1 MDDRSRTWAFILYRE
16 SAPEDWLEVLEDLR
30 IPAAVSP
37 EHDRDVWTEADERR
51 NPAHVAGQLKKPH
64 RHVVLYYGSKKSAGQ
79 VLADL
84 AELDVKH
91 VERVHETLSYNR
103 YLCHLDD
110 PHKAQYPTDDLIR
123 INGAACDIERP
134 LTAEQRRHIKAEVT
148 QFVRDNW
155 ITEYAELVFWCLDNR
170 PEWSP
175 VVMSE
180 TIYFRGLLAS
190 IRASVSHEEA
200 HVSNRGEGADDGR

>member
-1 MDDRSRTWAFILYRE
+1 MTRGFYLMDDRSRTWAFIIYEE
-16 SAPEDWLEVLEDLR
+16 SAPEDWLEVLGDLR

-37 EHDRDVWTEADERR
+37 IHDSDVWTSADERR
-51 NPAHVAGQLKKPH
+51 NPEHVAGALKKPH

-84 AELDVKH
+84 SELGVRH

-110 PHKAQYPTDDLIR
+110 PDKAQYSTDDLIR
-123 INGAACDIERP
+123 LNGASCDVERP
-134 LTAEQRRHIKAEVT
+134 LTAEQRRHIKSDIT
-148 QFVRDNW
+148 QFVRENGV
-155 ITEYAELVFWCLDNR
+155 TEYAELVFWCLDNR
-170 PEWSP
+170 PDWAA
-175 VVMSE
+175 VAMSE

-190 IRASVSHEEA
+190 VRST
-200 HVSNRGEGADDGR
+200 EGYGGRHA